1 MSKLKLLRTVTLIY
15 LTAIQSPATTNQA
28 PSTYGPIKTG
38 EMLWEIAA
46 KVRPDPA
53 ITRHQVMIALLKANP
68 HAFRISC
75 NINSLKTAQ
84 TLLIPALAEM
94 QTTGAAAA
102 EKEYYRQNN
111 EWKAYRRQKGPPI
124 VCPPVVPTTTKSAE
138 SAEIAEPILSAI
150 KTAFSNTTPERSAVT
165 PSTSSTA
172 KEVPNTSQN
181 KTAPTFSQALVNSIS
196 LWMVSQS
203 PWSIILVLMII
214 LFFIVFLI
222 GWLLH
227 KQTTK
232 KALPQETRY
241 DLNEKPWHFGPA
253 VKIPPTEK
261 TTLVSSSSV
270 PEETTFTIDSSQPLT
285 ESREKTEDIKEKFAY
300 IRTYLAEGEERAVQ
314 RLLKEVV
321 EKGTIEQQEE
331 AQQLIDISKKMSTL
345 ELRIAKSQQLSVPNT
360 ATLDNSSLQTVVQ
373 AGKQTPLQ
381 QYLPENKA
389 KVFDLIDKI
398 FELLDRELNAQGR
411 LMEAYLNRHKPNF
424 FEAEDYS
431 VLKKSE
437 KVVVDQEEE
446 ILDNLQTKSRPEPK
460 PTRHL

>member
-1 MSKLKLLRTVTLIY
+1 MSKLKLLLTFTLIY
-15 LTAIQSPATTNQA
+15 LTAIQSPATTDQA
-28 PSTYGPIKTG
+28 PNTYGPIKTG
-38 EMLWEIAA
+38 EMLWEIAT

-53 ITRHQVMIALLKANP
+53 ITRHQAMIALLKANP
-68 HAFRISC
+68 HAFSISC

-84 TLLIPALAEM
+84 ILLIPSFAEM
-94 QTTGAAAA
+94 QTIGAAEA

-111 EWKAYRRQKGPPI
+111 DWKAYRRQKGPQI
-124 VCPPVVPTTTKSAE
+124 VCPVVPTTTKIADV
-138 SAEIAEPILSAI
+138 AEPILSAI
-150 KTAFSNTTPERSAVT
+150 KTAFSNTTPERSTVT
-165 PSTSSTA
+165 PSTSSTT
-172 KEVPNTSQN
+172 KEVPNTSRN
-181 KTAPTFSQALVNSIS
+181 KTVPTFSQAMVNSIS
-196 LWMVSQS
+196 LWIASQS
-203 PWSIILVLMII
+203 PWSIILELMVII
-214 LFFIVFLI
+214 LFFLVLI

-227 KQTTK
+227 KRTTK
-232 KALPQETRY
+232 KALPQENRY
-241 DLNEKPWHFGPA
+241 DLNNEKPWHFGPE

-261 TTLVSSSSV
+261 TTLVSSASV
-270 PEETTFTIDSSQPLT
+270 PEETAFAISSSQLT
-285 ESREKTEDIKEKFAY
+285 ETKEKTEDIKEKFAY

-321 EKGTIEQQEE
+321 EKGSPEQQEE
-331 AQQLIDISKKMSTL
+331 AQQLVEISKKMSTL
-345 ELRIAKSQQLSVPNT
+345 ELRIAKSQQLSVPNV
-360 ATLDNSSLQTVVQ
+360 ATLDNSSLQAVVQ
-373 AGKQTPLQ
+373 TGKQTPLQ
-381 QYLPENKA
+381 QYLPENEA

-398 FELLDRELNAQGR
+398 FELLDRELNAQGK